1 MCSRNFYIRYGKKIM
16 SFNGGILL
24 VYVSSSD
31 FEKIKKLK
39 ELQKNTR
46 LRIKIIELSEKD
58 YKKWLKDFRSVK
70 RK

>member
-1 MCSRNFYIRYGKKIM
+1 M

-46 LRIKIIELSEKD
+46 LRIKIIKLSEKD

>member
-1 MCSRNFYIRYGKKIM
+1 M

-24 VYVSSSD
+24 VYVCSSD

-46 LRIKIIELSEKD
+46 LRIKIIKLSEKD

>member
-1 MCSRNFYIRYGKKIM
+1 M
-16 SFNGGILL
+16 SFDGGILL
-24 VYVSSSD
+24 VYVSHSD